1 MITNDRL
8 QMQTSSMKSTIR
20 TQVGC
25 WFHERSFAE
34 TALRFPKLLCLI
46 GRNWLDLKNRHELIS
61 TDTVSKGRICHWKD
75 SSPLTVARIFPHV
88 GARILHESLRR
99 WPVSLNPDSGFQT
112 SPSAPDVSFVIG
124 VRGTRRL
131 DQFRT
136 VIRSISN
143 QRGVSIEIIVVEQS
157 VTRDFESVV
166 PTHARYVHTPLP
178 HPQLPF
184 NRSWALNVGANVAS
198 GRIVVL
204 HDADMVVPAGF
215 AAAIHET
222 IQGSVEALRLPR
234 FIFYLDRPSSELV
247 QQTGR
252 FNGVRQVDR
261 IVQNNPTP
269 MAITREAYRRIGG
282 HDESFYG
289 WGGEDNEFLDR
300 VRTLNLSEGA
310 FLPVFHLWHEE
321 APNRS
326 GDRNAA
332 HLQKC
337 LSTPAAQRIDL
348 LARRPFGQSVPSV
361 SWVAPAG
368 PETS

>member
-1 MITNDRL
+1 MATPFTFKQR
-8 QMQTSSMKSTIR
+8 
-20 TQVGC
+20 VGC
-25 WFHERSFAE
+25 WLYERRSAE
-34 TALRFPKLLCLI
+34 TMMLFPMLERLT

-61 TDTVSKGRICHWKD
+61 IDPVSKGRICHWAD
-75 SSPLTVARIFPHV
+75 SSALTVARVFPHV
-88 GARILHESLRR
+88 GARILHESLKR
-99 WPVSLNPDSGFQT
+99 WPVTLNPDSGFQT
-112 SPSAPDVSFVIG
+112 TPSSPDVSFVIG

-136 VIRSISN
+136 VIRSLSN
-143 QRGVSIEIIVVEQS
+143 QQGVSTEIIVVEQS

-166 PTHARYVHTPLP
+166 PTHARYVHTPLL
-178 HPQLPF
+178 HPQMPF
-184 NRSWALNVGANVAS
+184 NRSWALNAGANVAN
-198 GRIVVL
+198 GRILVL

-222 IQGSVEALRLPR
+222 IRGNVEALRLPR

-252 FNGVRQVDR
+252 FDGVQKVDR

-269 MAITREAYRRIGG
+269 MAITRDAYRRIGG

-332 HLQKC
+332 YLQKC
-337 LSTPAAQRIDL
+337 LCTPATQRIDL
-348 LARRPFGQSVPSV
+348 LASRSFGQSVPSV
-361 SWVAPAG
+361 SWVAPAER
-368 PETS
+368 ETS